1 MIEPDRSVARLQ
13 ATDLSRFNRPVEGE
27 HPSLIGGPVRTLVW
41 RLIGGQDQAV
51 AAVLTAGA
59 GPSSDHAGSEP
70 KIGVSDLLFGLAEFG
85 IRLDPAG
92 QFELEQH
99 RERHLCAEI
108 GRTMLPQLRSASHPQ
123 GDIPELSESE
133 AADLTVD
140 LIEACLY
147 GREVTSPL
155 AARMKAAI
163 EETYGSLTDG
173 MADWLEDMALAQ
185 WCWRQIGLGVLPSDL
200 TRILARAAAT
210 APDQL
215 VRGVP
220 ELDTELRRIADPS
233 PPAAFPGTNL
243 TF

>member
-59 GPSSDHAGSEP
+59 GLSSEHTGSEP
-70 KIGVSDLLFGLAEFG
+70 KIGVNDLLFGLAEFG

-108 GRTMLPQLRSASHPQ
+108 GRAMLPELRRASHPQ
-123 GDIPELSESE
+123 VDLPELSESE

-155 AARMKAAI
+155 AASMKAAI

-173 MADWLEDMALAQ
+173 MVDWLEDIALAQ

-200 TRILARAAAT
+200 TRVLARAVTA

-215 VRGVP
+215 VHGDP
-220 ELDTELRRIADPS
+220 KLNSELRRIADHSQPVAS
-233 PPAAFPGTNL
+233 PIANL
-243 TF
+243 KF